1 MRFLNYIFSPK
12 NINVI
17 GFYYYLGNVVKRATE
32 NVVRAARQ
40 AMKTDEIKNIVL
52 NERMVGGM
60 AQEIDARS
68 DVLRIERELD
78 EARKR
83 LVVIRQA
90 KNRSVDIS

>member
-1 MRFLNYIFSPK
+1 M
-12 NINVI
+12 
-17 GFYYYLGNVVKRATE
+17 KRATD

-40 AMKTDEIKNIVL
+40 AMKTDETKNLIL

-68 DVLRIERELD
+68 DVLRIERELE

-90 KNRSVDIS
+90 KNKVVDGY

>member
-1 MRFLNYIFSPK
+1 
-12 NINVI
+12 
-17 GFYYYLGNVVKRATE
+17 
-32 NVVRAARQ
+32 
-40 AMKTDEIKNIVL
+40 MKTDEIKNLVL

>member
-1 MRFLNYIFSPK
+1 M
-12 NINVI
+12 
-17 GFYYYLGNVVKRATE
+17 KRATD

-40 AMKTDEIKNIVL
+40 AMKTDEIKNLVL
-52 NERMVGGM
+52 NEKMVGGM

-68 DVLRIERELD
+68 DVLRIERELN

-90 KNRSVDIS
+90 KNKSVDSY

>member
-1 MRFLNYIFSPK
+1 
-12 NINVI
+12 
-17 GFYYYLGNVVKRATE
+17 VKRATE

-40 AMKTDEIKNIVL
+40 AMKTDKAKNLIL

-68 DVLRIERELD
+68 DVLRIERELE
-78 EARKR
+78 EARQR

-90 KNRSVDIS
+90 KNKSVDSY

>member
-1 MRFLNYIFSPK
+1 M
-12 NINVI
+12 
-17 GFYYYLGNVVKRATE
+17 KRATE

-40 AMKTDEIKNIVL
+40 AMKTDEIKNLIL
-52 NERMVGGM
+52 NKRMVGGM

-68 DVLRIERELD
+68 DVLRIERELN

-90 KNRSVDIS
+90 KNKSVDSY

>member
-1 MRFLNYIFSPK
+1 LIFVYIF
-12 NINVI
+12 
-17 GFYYYLGNVVKRATE
+17 YLGNVVKRATE

-40 AMKTDEIKNIVL
+40 AMKTDEMKNLIL
-52 NERMVGGM
+52 NEKMVGGM

-68 DVLRIERELD
+68 DVLRIERELE

-90 KNRSVDIS
+90 KNKSVNSF

>member
-1 MRFLNYIFSPK
+1 M
-12 NINVI
+12 
-17 GFYYYLGNVVKRATE
+17 KRATE

-40 AMKTDEIKNIVL
+40 AMKTDEIKNLIL

-68 DVLRIERELD
+68 DVLRIERELE

-90 KNRSVDIS
+90 KNKSVDDY

>member
-1 MRFLNYIFSPK
+1 MYHILIKFFIC
-12 NINVI
+12 
-17 GFYYYLGNVVKRATE
+17 LGNVVKRATE

-40 AMKTDEIKNIVL
+40 AMKTDEIKNIIL
-52 NERMVGGM
+52 NERIVGGM

-83 LVVIRQA
+83 LIVIRQA
-90 KNRSVDIS
+90 KNKSVDSY

>member
-1 MRFLNYIFSPK
+1 MIF
-12 NINVI
+12 
-17 GFYYYLGNVVKRATE
+17 LGNVVKRATE

-40 AMKTDEIKNIVL
+40 AMKTDDIKNLIL

-90 KNRSVDIS
+90 KNKSVDSY

>member
-1 MRFLNYIFSPK
+1 M
-12 NINVI
+12 
-17 GFYYYLGNVVKRATE
+17 KRATE

-40 AMKTDEIKNIVL
+40 AMKTDKAKNLIL

-68 DVLRIERELD
+68 DVLRIERELE
-78 EARKR
+78 EARQR

-90 KNRSVDIS
+90 KNKSVDSY

>member
-1 MRFLNYIFSPK
+1 LL
-12 NINVI
+12 
-17 GFYYYLGNVVKRATE
+17 LGNVVKRATE

-40 AMKTDEIKNIVL
+40 AMKTDEIKNLIL

-68 DVLRIERELD
+68 DVLRIERELE

-90 KNRSVDIS
+90 KNKSIDSY

>member
-1 MRFLNYIFSPK
+1 MYIF
-12 NINVI
+12 IN
-17 GFYYYLGNVVKRATE
+17 LGNVVKRATE

-40 AMKTDEIKNIVL
+40 AMKTDEMKNLIL
-52 NERMVGGM
+52 NEKMVGGM

-68 DVLRIERELD
+68 DVLRIERELE

-90 KNRSVDIS
+90 KNKIVDSY

>member
-1 MRFLNYIFSPK
+1 
-12 NINVI
+12 
-17 GFYYYLGNVVKRATE
+17 VKRATE

-40 AMKTDEIKNIVL
+40 AMKTDEIKNLIL

-68 DVLRIERELD
+68 DVLRIERELE

-90 KNRSVDIS
+90 KNRSIDGY

>member
-1 MRFLNYIFSPK
+1 M
-12 NINVI
+12 
-17 GFYYYLGNVVKRATE
+17 KRATE

-40 AMKTDEIKNIVL
+40 AMKSDEIKNLIL
-52 NERMVGGM
+52 NEKMVGGM

-90 KNRSVDIS
+90 KNKGVGSY

>member
-1 MRFLNYIFSPK
+1 
-12 NINVI
+12 
-17 GFYYYLGNVVKRATE
+17 VKRATE

-40 AMKTDEIKNIVL
+40 AMKTDEIKNLIL

-68 DVLRIERELD
+68 DVLRIERELE

-90 KNRSVDIS
+90 KNRSIDSY

>member
-1 MRFLNYIFSPK
+1 M
-12 NINVI
+12 
-17 GFYYYLGNVVKRATE
+17 KRATE

-40 AMKTDEIKNIVL
+40 AMKTDEIKNLIL
-52 NERMVGGM
+52 NKKMVGGM

-68 DVLRIERELD
+68 DVLRIERELN

-90 KNRSVDIS
+90 KNKSVDSY

>member
-1 MRFLNYIFSPK
+1 M
-12 NINVI
+12 
-17 GFYYYLGNVVKRATE
+17 KRATE

-40 AMKTDEIKNIVL
+40 AMKTDEIKNLIL

-68 DVLRIERELD
+68 DVLRIERELE

-90 KNRSVDIS
+90 KNKSIDSY

>member
-1 MRFLNYIFSPK
+1 M
-12 NINVI
+12 
-17 GFYYYLGNVVKRATE
+17 KRATE

-40 AMKTDEIKNIVL
+40 AMKTDKTKNLIL

-68 DVLRIERELD
+68 DVLRIERELE

-90 KNRSVDIS
+90 KNKSVDSY